1 MEQLTILGSTGSIG
15 ISTLDVVALHPDRFT
30 VFALT
35 AHHQVELMAQQI
47 LQFQPR
53 FAVMRDA
60 GAAKRLQQRLP
71 AGSCP
76 TRILSGADDLRGVAE
91 ASEVNVVVAAIVGA
105 AGLLPTLAA
114 ISSGKKVLLANKE
127 SLVMA
132 GSLMMRRVRESGARL
147 LPVDSEHNAIFQ
159 CLPPDFASLS
169 TAGVRRLLLTGSG
182 GPFRE
187 APLDSLYGV
196 TPQQA
201 CAHPNWSMGQKISVD
216 SATMMNKGLEF
227 IEACWLFDADPSAI
241 KVVVHP
247 QSIIH
252 SMVEYVDGSV
262 LAQMGQPDMR
272 TPIAHCL
279 GWPQRLDSPAESLDF
294 WALGALEFKEPD
306 TRRFACLQLAMDAM
320 QAGGTAPAALNAA
333 NEVAVERFLQCRL
346 RFPDIASTVN
356 AVMQKWE
363 NGEPDSLEAVL
374 YADQT
379 ARAMADRIIQ
389 EQFSV

>member
-15 ISTLDVVALHPDRFT
+15 ISTLDVVARHPDRFS

-47 LQFQPR
+47 LKYQPQ
-53 FAVMRDA
+53 FAVMRDPD
-60 GAAKRLQQRLP
+60 AAQRLQQRLS
-71 AGSCP
+71 AADCR
-76 TRILSGADDLRGVAE
+76 TRILAGADDLRSVAE
-91 ASEVNVVVAAIVGA
+91 ASEVDVVVAAIVGA

-114 ISSGKKVLLANKE
+114 ITAGKKVLLANKE

-132 GSLMMRRVRESGARL
+132 GALMMSRVQLSGARL

-159 CLPPDFASLS
+159 CLPPDFESLAA
-169 TAGVRRLLLTGSG
+169 AGVRRLLLTGSG
-182 GPFRE
+182 GPFRD
-187 APLDSLYGV
+187 APLDTLYTV

-227 IEACWLFDADPSAI
+227 IEACWLFDAEPSAI
-241 KVVVHP
+241 KVVIHP

-262 LAQMGQPDMR
+262 IAQMGQPDMR

-279 GWPQRLDSPAESLDF
+279 GWPGRLASPVESLDF
-294 WALGALEFKEPD
+294 WTLGTLEFTEPD
-306 TRRFACLQLAMDAM
+306 TQRFACLQLAMDAM
-320 QAGGTAPAALNAA
+320 RAGGTAPAALNAA
-333 NEVAVERFLQCRL
+333 NEVAVERFLQGCI
-346 RFPDIASTVN
+346 RFPDIAAIVD
-356 AVMQKWE
+356 AVMQSWK
-363 NGEPDSLEAVL
+363 NGEPDSLETVL
-374 YADQT
+374 N
-379 ARAMADRIIQ
+379 ADRVARELADEIIGQ
-389 EQFSV
+389 QFSI